1 MVPHSARQHFRLSTF
16 DFQLPL
22 TFETMDRAA
31 VLVTGASKGI
41 GEACA
46 LRLCAR
52 GLIVLAGVRKVED
65 GEALRRKTDSDR
77 LIPLQLDVTVD
88 EQVRSAAVV
97 VEEHCGG
104 RGLAGLVNNAGIAV
118 AGPMEFLP
126 IDEFRRQLE
135 VNVVGQLAVTQALL
149 PALRR
154 GRGRIVFMSSIAGRS
169 AMPFTG
175 AYGASK
181 HAIEAIA
188 DSLRVELMDAGIE
201 VSVVEPGMIATPI
214 WETSTREADRIM
226 KDMPPQLSQY
236 YGRPLEGLR
245 RIANRGVKG
254 APPELVAD
262 AVENALT
269 ASRPKPRYVVGK
281 DAKIRLL
288 MERLLPTR
296 LRDRVIANRLK
307 RI

>member
-1 MVPHSARQHFRLSTF
+1 
-16 DFQLPL
+16 
-22 TFETMDRAA
+22 MDRPA

-41 GEACA
+41 GEACV

-52 GLIVLAGVRKVED
+52 GFFVFAGVRRVED
-65 GEALRRKTDSDR
+65 GEALRGQMDSDR
-77 LIPLQLDVTVD
+77 LIPVLLDVTEE
-88 EQVRSAAVV
+88 EQIRSAAAV
-97 VEEHCGG
+97 VEERCGE

-126 IDEFRRQLE
+126 IAEFRRQLE
-135 VNVVGQLAVTQALL
+135 VNVLGQVAVTQALM

-154 GRGRIVFMSSIAGRS
+154 ARGRIVFISSIAGRS

-201 VSVVEPGMIATPI
+201 VSVVEPGTIATPI
-214 WETSTREADRIM
+214 WETAIRHADRIM
-226 KDMPPQLSQY
+226 KDMPPQLSEY

-254 APPELVAD
+254 ASPELVAD
-262 AVENALT
+262 VVEHALT

-281 DAKIRLL
+281 DAKLRLAL
-288 MERLLPTR
+288 ERFLPTR
-296 LRDRVIANRLK
+296 VRDRVIANRLK
-307 RI
+307 RV